1 MNITICEDEKVI
13 AEGIIANLKQILA
26 DNELT
31 ADIAHYSNGKDF
43 IKNINLLDS
52 TDLIF
57 MDIQLGDNDG
67 VELMKEVRE
76 RGYKTT
82 VIFLTG
88 LEDRITE
95 GYDVNAFHYLFK
107 RNYQEKLPSV
117 IKRFIKEVYK
127 SHDIA
132 VKHKGEVLLLKP
144 SDIYYIDAD
153 KRNTSVHT
161 ANEIYTDNTSIQSFA
176 LLLPEDCFTEAYH
189 ALYVNID
196 HITRVNTDTLSLDN
210 GETVPVSRRK
220 RKELMSTIMKR
231 IGNR

>member
-1 MNITICEDEKVI
+1 MADNITTD
-13 AEGIIANLKQILA
+13 LQDLFA
-26 DNELT
+26 DNNLT
-31 ADIAHYSNGKDF
+31 VNITHISNGKDF
-43 IKNINLLDS
+43 TSQLHLLET
-52 TDLIF
+52 TDLII
-57 MDIQLGDNDG
+57 MDIQLGNYDG
-67 VELMKEVRE
+67 VELMKVIRDK
-76 RGYKTT
+76 GIKTP

-88 LEDRITE
+88 FEDRITE

-107 RNYQEKLPSV
+107 RNYREKLPSV
-117 IKRFIKEVYK
+117 VQRFIKEVYK
-127 SHDIA
+127 SRDIA

-161 ANEIYTDNTSIQSFA
+161 ANEVYTDNTSIQSFA

-196 HITRVNTDTLSLDN
+196 HVTRVNTDTLSLDN
-210 GETVPVSRRK
+210 GETIPVSRRK